1 MYRNTATLNRPC
13 VSCEP
18 CHECGQP
25 ANEFVP
31 RLHPKWALAGLPFCS
46 WFCREF
52 TMLVGCDEP
61 K

>member
-13 VSCEP
+13 TTCEP

-25 ANEFVP
+25 ADVLVP
-31 RLHPKWALAGLPFCS
+31 MLYPSTHPRGVAFCS
-46 WFCREF
+46 IFCRDF
-52 TMLVGCDEP
+52 TLLIWRGPV